1 MEKVKR
7 PDSDTV
13 KLTAHMLIV
22 EARYYEDLSDE
33 LVKGA
38 IAAIEAAG
46 STFERLAVPGAL
58 EVPGVIVKAHRTAR
72 YDGYVALGVVLRGET
87 THYDIVAGES
97 ARALMDL
104 TLQGLSIG
112 NGILTCETPE
122 QAWARA
128 RVGEM
133 DKGGEAARAA
143 LQMIAIDRLMMK
155 PEEKV

>member
-1 MEKVKR
+1 MRRAKR
-7 PDSDTV
+7 PDGDTV
-13 KLTAHMLIV
+13 KLTAHILIV

-33 LVKGA
+33 LMKGA
-38 IAAIEAAG
+38 IAVIEAAG
-46 STFERLAVPGAL
+46 STYERLTVPGAL

-143 LQMIAIDRLMMK
+143 LQLVAVDRTMIMPVK
-155 PEEKV
+155 KV

>member
-1 MEKVKR
+1 MKKGKR
-7 PDSDTV
+7 QSDDAV
-13 KLTAHMLIV
+13 KLTAHVLIV
-22 EARYYEDLSDE
+22 EARYYEDLTDE

-38 IAAIEAAG
+38 VAAIEAAG
-46 STFERLAVPGAL
+46 STYERLAVPGAL
-58 EVPGVIVKAHRTAR
+58 EVPGVIVKAHRAAR

-87 THYDIVAGES
+87 THYDVVANES

-112 NGILTCETPE
+112 NGILTCETAE

-128 RVGEM
+128 RVAEM

-143 LQMIAIDRLMMK
+143 LQMIAVDRLMTK
-155 PEEKV
+155 PGKKV

>member
-13 KLTAHMLIV
+13 RLTAHMLIV

-58 EVPGVIVKAHRTAR
+58 EVPSVIVKAHRTAR

-143 LQMIAIDRLMMK
+143 LQLIAIDRLMMK
-155 PEEKV
+155 PKEKV

>member
-13 KLTAHMLIV
+13 RLTAHMLIV

>member
-143 LQMIAIDRLMMK
+143 LQLIAIDRLMMK
-155 PEEKV
+155 PKEKV

>member
-1 MEKVKR
+1 MRRPKR
-7 PDSDTV
+7 PGSDIV
-13 KLTAHMLIV
+13 KLKAHILIV
-22 EARYYEDLSDE
+22 EARYYKDLSDE

-38 IAAIEAAG
+38 IAVIEAAG
-46 STFERLAVPGAL
+46 STYERLSVPGAL
-58 EVPGVIVKAHRTAR
+58 EVPGVIVKAHRSAR

-87 THYDIVAGES
+87 THYDIVSGES

-104 TLQGLSIG
+104 SLQGLSIG

-133 DKGGEAARAA
+133 DKGGEAAQAA
-143 LQMIAIDRLMMK
+143 LQLIAVDRLMMK
-155 PEEKV
+155 PGEKI

>member
-46 STFERLAVPGAL
+46 STFERLSVPGAL

-143 LQMIAIDRLMMK
+143 LQLIAIDRLMMK
-155 PEEKV
+155 PKEKV

>member
-128 RVGEM
+128 RVGES

-143 LQMIAIDRLMMK
+143 LQLIAIDRLMMK
-155 PEEKV
+155 PKEKV

>member
-1 MEKVKR
+1 MKKGKR
-7 PDSDTV
+7 QSDDAV
-13 KLTAHMLIV
+13 KLTAHVLIV
-22 EARYYEDLSDE
+22 EARYYEDLTDE

-38 IAAIEAAG
+38 VAVIEAAG
-46 STFERLAVPGAL
+46 STYERLAVPGAL
-58 EVPGVIVKAHRTAR
+58 EVPGVIVKAHRAAR

-87 THYDIVAGES
+87 THYDVVANES

-112 NGILTCETPE
+112 NGILTCETAE

-128 RVGEM
+128 RVAEM

-143 LQMIAIDRLMMK
+143 LQMIAVDRLMTK
-155 PEEKV
+155 PGKKV